1 MKRSVDL
8 QYLLTVSDIYYVDEF
23 LKRKI
28 KERKPSISTFF
39 FKRTRN
45 QAPRIQVAKIAQFL
59 LIFYCSLM
67 GKISAQLYSEINA
80 VSF

>member
-39 FKRTRN
+39 F
-45 QAPRIQVAKIAQFL
+45 
-59 LIFYCSLM
+59 
-67 GKISAQLYSEINA
+67 
-80 VSF
+80 